1 MDYNTQFVGVHGL
14 LGSVVANQYL
24 QLGDAIRV
32 LELASSQIDVFAFEQ
47 IEFVQEPLLT
57 QL

>member
-1 MDYNTQFVGVHGL
+1 M